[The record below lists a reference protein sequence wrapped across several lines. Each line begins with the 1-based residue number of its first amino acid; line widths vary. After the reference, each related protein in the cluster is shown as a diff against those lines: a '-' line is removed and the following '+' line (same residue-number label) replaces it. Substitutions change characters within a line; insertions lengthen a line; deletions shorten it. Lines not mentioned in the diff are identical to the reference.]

1 LKHKSAIALTIT
13 TVLIAITA
21 AILLFIASMVGFN
34 ASKRVI
40 SDPVKGTETQAVENP
55 APPQHPTF
63 PSGSDNNLAS
73 SIRVNG
79 SGNNSLA

>member
-1 LKHKSAIALTIT
+1 
-13 TVLIAITA
+13 
-21 AILLFIASMVGFN
+21 MVGFD

-73 SIRVNG
+73 SIGVNG
-79 SGNNSLA
+79 SGNNSLAEQTLVKASAAAIDCWYYQIA